1 MEREE
6 IVKIITYIKRRIVEL
21 SYFCLLMEPHCDSL
35 ENSADRTIDW
45 KYIGNFIQVGEL
57 TYTLP
62 STGEKAVYNCR
73 IYKS

>member
-1 MEREE
+1 
-6 IVKIITYIKRRIVEL
+6 
-21 SYFCLLMEPHCDSL
+21 MEPHCDSL

>member
-1 MEREE
+1 M
-6 IVKIITYIKRRIVEL
+6 KP
-21 SYFCLLMEPHCDSL
+21 FCDSL
-35 ENSADRTIDW
+35 ENSEDRTVDW

-62 STGEKAVYNCR
+62 STGEKAVYENW